1 MTVKRST
8 RSNGHDAAAA
18 AEEPIGRL
26 LCQRVR
32 ELRRKRGWTLEQTS
46 AACGVSKSMLS
57 EIERGRANPT
67 LAVAFRIAQAF
78 GMGLGEM
85 VDAPAASSRIDVIRA
100 QDRTFHYRSD
110 RHCRIRTLSPLH
122 LEKAVEYYEIVL
134 RPGGALRSQPHFEGA
149 RELLTV
155 QRGSVRVTSAGDR
168 EQLTIGDSAYYP
180 ADQPH
185 AIENDGPDDA
195 VLYLV
200 VTYMQT

>member
-1 MTVKRST
+1 MVHVVMMRKK
-8 RSNGHDAAAA
+8 NGSLGGNESVGPA
-18 AEEPIGRL
+18 
-26 LCQRVR
+26 LCERVR

-67 LAVAFRIAQAF
+67 LAVAYRIAQAF

-85 VDAPAASSRIDVIRA
+85 VDAPAAASRIDVIRGA
-100 QDRTFHYRSD
+100 DRSYQYRSD

-122 LEKAVEYYEIVL
+122 LEKSVEYYEIVL
-134 RPGGALRSQPHFEGA
+134 RPGGALRSLPHFAGA

-155 QRGSVRVTSAGDR
+155 QEGTVKVSSGEDQEELLR
-168 EQLTIGDSAYYP
+168 GDSAYYP

-185 AIENDGPDDA
+185 AIENCGAGEA
-195 VLYLV
+195 VMYLV
-200 VTYMQT
+200 VTYLRN